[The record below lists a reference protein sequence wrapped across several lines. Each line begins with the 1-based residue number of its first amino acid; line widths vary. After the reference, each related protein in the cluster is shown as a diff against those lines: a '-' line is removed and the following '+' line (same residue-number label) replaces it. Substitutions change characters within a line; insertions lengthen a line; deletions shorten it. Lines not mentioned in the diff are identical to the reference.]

1 MAGYPYRSWV
11 EVSLQQIAE
20 NYRAV
25 RAAVGPGVEVMGV
38 VKTEAYGHG
47 AVEVARTLLALGARW
62 LAVTSVEEGVALRE
76 AGIAARILVM
86 ADNLP
91 HTRPALLEFDLTPVV
106 HTLAD
111 LRELNQLAR
120 QAGRRIPFH
129 LKIDTGMGR
138 LGMRAGAAE
147 IAEAL
152 REAAHMQLEGLM
164 THFASAADYSTSQT
178 DQQIQ
183 AFDEALGQLRR
194 AGVECACVHASGTNP
209 IAYGRR
215 QAWHNMV
222 RPGLALYGYVS
233 AALGEAPPSILEVKP
248 ALTWKAS
255 VLVTKEAP
263 EGALIGY
270 GGLFRAPRPMRIAV
284 IGAGYADGVSHRL
297 SNRGQVIAGGRL
309 VRILGAVSMDL
320 TTIDVTECPS
330 IQAGDAVTLLGS
342 EGQARLDAQQI
353 ASTTG
358 TISYDVLCQIRARV
372 RRVYV

>member
-1 MAGYPYRSWV
+1 MAAQAYRSWV

-20 NYRAV
+20 NYQAV

-47 AVEVARTLLALGARW
+47 AREVARRLLGLGARW

-91 HTRPALLEFDLTPVV
+91 YARPALLEFELTPVV

-111 LRELNQLAR
+111 LRELDELAKR
-120 QAGRRIPFH
+120 RGRRVPFH

-138 LGMRAGAAE
+138 LGMRAGVAE
-147 IAEAL
+147 IAAAL
-152 REAAHMQLEGLM
+152 REATHMQLEGLM
-164 THFASAADYSTSQT
+164 THFASAADFSASQT

-183 AFDEALGQLRR
+183 AFDEALGQLRG
-194 AGVECACVHASGTNP
+194 AGVECAWVHASGTNP

-233 AALGEAPPSILEVKP
+233 PASGEAPPRLLDVKP

-255 VLVTKEAP
+255 VLVTKQVP

-270 GGLFRAPRPMRIAV
+270 GALFRAPRPMRIAV
-284 IGAGYADGVSHRL
+284 LGAGYADGVSHRL
-297 SNRGQVIAGGRL
+297 SNRGKVIAAGQL
-309 VRILGAVSMDL
+309 VPILGAVSMDV

-342 EGQARLDAQQI
+342 EGDARLDAQQI
-353 ASTTG
+353 ASTAG

>member
-1 MAGYPYRSWV
+1 MAAQPYRSWV
-11 EVSLQQIAE
+11 EVSLQRIAE
-20 NYRAV
+20 NYQAV

-76 AGIAARILVM
+76 AGIPARILVM

-91 HTRPALLEFDLTPVV
+91 YTRPALLEFDLTPVV

-111 LRELNQLAR
+111 LGELNQLAR

-147 IAEAL
+147 IAAAL
-152 REAAHMQLEGLM
+152 REAAHMHLEGLM
-164 THFASAADYSTSQT
+164 THFASAADYSASQT
-178 DQQIQ
+178 GQQIQ
-183 AFDEALGQLRR
+183 AFGEALGQLRR
-194 AGVECACVHASGTNP
+194 AGVECAWVHASGTNP

-233 AALGEAPPSILEVKP
+233 PARGEAPPSILEVKP

-255 VLVTKEAP
+255 VLVTKEQP

-330 IQAGDAVTLLGS
+330 IQAGHAATLLGS

-353 ASTTG
+353 ASTAG